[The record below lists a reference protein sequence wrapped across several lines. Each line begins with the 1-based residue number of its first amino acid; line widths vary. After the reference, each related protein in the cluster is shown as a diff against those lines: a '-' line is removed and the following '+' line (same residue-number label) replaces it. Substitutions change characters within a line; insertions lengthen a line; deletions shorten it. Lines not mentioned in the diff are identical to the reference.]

1 MIHQNG
7 RLYSI
12 WWLLSIE
19 SQAGDECLG
28 WVAWVAVLR
37 GPMSAL
43 AWLGLNEVSSK
54 DFDAEEMLRSGN
66 TPILNVIA
74 DVIAMR
80 EVWDSEII
88 VSLESFNTDT

>member
-1 MIHQNG
+1 
-7 RLYSI
+7 
-12 WWLLSIE
+12 
-19 SQAGDECLG
+19 
-28 WVAWVAVLR
+28 
-37 GPMSAL
+37 MSAL

-54 DFDAEEMLRSGN
+54 DFDAEEMFRSGN